1 MGALSSVNLEHRLG
15 KNEKPHCF
23 DEFEAFLDVKFNQD
37 NIKYDCLTRTLGDL
51 KVHFSWADILEETR
65 LFRYRLRCLVFDGA
79 NNDVNE

>member
-51 KVHFSWADILEETR
+51 KVHFS
-65 LFRYRLRCLVFDGA
+65 
-79 NNDVNE
+79 